1 MELKHKEGDL
11 CRLLGL
17 HRNELLTMRKDGKAM
32 EGRHWGR
39 IPSKRPESTW
49 AIKWTDEGLRLLQ
62 GEMKIED
69 DVVAFAAEAAV
80 EVVAKEAEVVRKYR
94 NPRIL
99 GCDIIDPRNGR
110 RTPVNVLVRDSK
122 NFVAGM
128 MVPLRWD
135 INRWVAA
142 KHPRFGGRW

>member
-11 CRLLGL
+11 ARLLGL
-17 HRNELLTMRKDGKAM
+17 QRNELVMMRRDGRAL
-32 EGRHWGR
+32 EGKHWG
-39 IPSKRPESTW
+39 KEANGKPEKLW
-49 AIKWTDEGLRLLQ
+49 AIKWTDEGLKWLQ
-62 GEMKIED
+62 GEANIED
-69 DVVAFAAEAAV
+69 DVVAFAAEAA
-80 EVVAKEAEVVRKYR
+80 EEKVVKEAEVVAKYR

-99 GCDIIDPRNGR
+99 GGEIIDPRNGR
-110 RTPVNVLVRDSK
+110 RTPVTVLVRDSK

-135 INRWVAA
+135 VNRWVAA

>member
-1 MELKHKEGDL
+1 MELKHKEVDL
-11 CRLLGL
+11 VRLLGL
-17 HRNELLTMRKDGKAM
+17 SRMELIGYRKEGKAL
-32 EGRHWGR
+32 EGKHWGKV
-39 IPSKRPESTW
+39 SSARPEKLW
-49 AIKWTDEGLRLLQ
+49 AIKWTDEGLKWLQ
-62 GEMKIED
+62 GEAKIED

-80 EVVAKEAEVVRKYR
+80 EEVVKEAEVVAKYR

-99 GCDIIDPRNGR
+99 GCVIIDPRNGR

-135 INRWVAA
+135 VNRWVAA

>member
-11 CRLLGL
+11 ARLLGL
-17 HRNELLTMRKDGKAM
+17 QRNELVMMRRDGRAL
-32 EGRHWGR
+32 EGKHWGKEASAR
-39 IPSKRPESTW
+39 SEKLW
-49 AIKWTDEGLRLLQ
+49 AIKWTDEGLKWLQ
-62 GEMKIED
+62 GEANIED
-69 DVVAFAAEAAV
+69 DVVAFAAEAA
-80 EVVAKEAEVVRKYR
+80 EEKVVKEAEVVAKYR

-99 GCDIIDPRNGR
+99 GCVIIDPRNGR

-135 INRWVAA
+135 VNRWVAA

>member
-11 CRLLGL
+11 SRLLGIG
-17 HRNELLTMRKDGKAM
+17 RNDLMAMRKKGEAL

-39 IPSKRPESTW
+39 VPSARAERTW
-49 AIKWTDEGLRLLQ
+49 EVKWTDEGLKWLQ
-62 GEMKIED
+62 EKEGIEQ

-80 EVVAKEAEVVRKYR
+80 EVVPKEAEVVRKYR
-94 NPRIL
+94 NPRVL
-99 GCDIIDPRNGR
+99 GCEIIDPRNGR
-110 RTPVNVLVRDSK
+110 RTAVNVLVRDSK

-142 KHPRFGGRW
+142 KHPRFGGKW